1 MNEQGSESPIEAQLA
16 APPPPIPADPGSAS
30 QVKTTSEIIQSRIAV
45 IGILFGVTGCLGI
58 PLLWMNKQFTN
69 SERLM
74 WTVLVTLYTA
84 LLLYITYRICAW
96 SYGIVYG

>member
-1 MNEQGSESPIEAQLA
+1 MNEQDPESPIEAQLA
-16 APPPPIPADPGSAS
+16 APSPHIPDSARPVS
-30 QVKTTSEIIQSRIAV
+30 KPKSTSEIIQNRWAV

-69 SERLM
+69 TERIM
-74 WTVLVTLYTA
+74 WTVIVTLYTA

-96 SYGIVYG
+96 SYGIVFG